1 MRFIKCDKCK
11 KTIKNKPVT
20 IGIGIFP
27 SAELCE
33 KCGEFAVEFLRRN
46 KLIEQKSVKS
56 I

>member
-1 MRFIKCDKCK
+1 MRLIKCDKCK

-27 SAELCE
+27 SVELCE
-33 KCGEFAVEFLRRN
+33 KCGEFVVKFLKEN
-46 KLIEQKSVKS
+46 KFIEQKSVKN